1 MTKKVGTTGEADNEG
16 SPRVY
21 AEEPGRISEMESRV
35 SGLEDQLSKALD
47 EVRDVRNREMGMLN
61 LMREMI
67 GHIAKTAK
75 GECHFGLASR
85 LINRRAELT
94 CGIRRQLT
102 VGF

>member
-21 AEEPGRISEMESRV
+21 AEDPGRISEMESRV